1 MKEQAAKRQSSREL
15 LFIGLCHLLETQ
27 TLTEISISGLCKA
40 AGVGRSTFYRY
51 YKIPENV
58 LVDKFKYEIQRMI
71 TTNVSEGNNEKK
83 RIYAIILETC
93 LFADKY
99 PVILFA
105 NLKTPTM
112 MQNVITR
119 AIEGLNF
126 TFNRKGMHFNYQD
139 QVFLA
144 GGVNGALTQW
154 YKNRR
159 QEPVENLAMRRT
171 HYCYRFLFG
180 QDLDFPL

>member
-1 MKEQAAKRQSSREL
+1 MKEQVAKRQSSREL
-15 LFIGLCHLLETQ
+15 LFIGLCDLLKTQ
-27 TLTEISISGLCKA
+27 TLTEISISRLCKA

-51 YKIPENV
+51 YKIPEDV
-58 LVDKFKYEIQRMI
+58 LVDKFQYEIQRI
-71 TTNVSEGNNEKK
+71 IATNVSEGNNEKK

-99 PVILFA
+99 PIILFA

-119 AIEGLNF
+119 AVEGLNF

-139 QVFLA
+139 EVFLA

-154 YKNRR
+154 YQNGHK
-159 QEPVENLAMRRT
+159 EPVEKLAMRLT
-171 HYCYRFLFG
+171 QYCYRFLFG
-180 QDLDFPL
+180 QDLTFPL